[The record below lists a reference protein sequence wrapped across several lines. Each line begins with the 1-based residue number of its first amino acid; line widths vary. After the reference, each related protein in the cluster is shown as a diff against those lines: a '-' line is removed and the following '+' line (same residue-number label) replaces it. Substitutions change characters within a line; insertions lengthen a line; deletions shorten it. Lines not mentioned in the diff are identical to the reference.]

1 MQAEKKGGFLVVV
14 LMTDDVVFSYSSEQ
28 ATEDGMLFDLLQ
40 LNPDWKAGLFRYVTS
55 NLMDKGYLLQ
65 DKVNVASVY
74 DLLRQC
80 LHIVKEKSNNFKD
93 FDTFFSGIIE
103 LPSGEK
109 QKVFIGQNETG
120 KFTIMLPEDW

>member
-1 MQAEKKGGFLVVV
+1 MIESIYNYTSKQAV
-14 LMTDDVVFSYSSEQ
+14 
-28 ATEDGMLFDLLQ
+28 EDGILFDLLQ
-40 LNPDWKAGLFRYVTS
+40 LNPKWRAGLFRYVTT
-55 NLMDKGYLLQ
+55 NLMNKGYLAQ

-80 LHIVKEKSNNFKD
+80 LHILKEKSNNFKD

-109 QKVFIGQNETG
+109 QKVFIGHNEIG

>member
-1 MQAEKKGGFLVVV
+1 
-14 LMTDDVVFSYSSEQ
+14 MTDDIIFSYSSEQ

-40 LNPDWKAGLFRYVTS
+40 LNSDWKAGLFRYVTT

>member
-1 MQAEKKGGFLVVV
+1 MMQ
-14 LMTDDVVFSYSSEQ
+14 DDVIFSYSSNQ
-28 ATEDGMLFDLLQ
+28 AVEDGILFDLLQ
-40 LNPDWKAGLFRYVTS
+40 LNPSWKAGLFSYVTS
-55 NLMDKGYLLQ
+55 NLMDKGYLTQ

-80 LHIVKEKSNNFKD
+80 LYIVKEKSNNFKD
-93 FDTFFSGIIE
+93 FDTFFSGTIE

-109 QKVFIGQNETG
+109 QKVFIAQNETG